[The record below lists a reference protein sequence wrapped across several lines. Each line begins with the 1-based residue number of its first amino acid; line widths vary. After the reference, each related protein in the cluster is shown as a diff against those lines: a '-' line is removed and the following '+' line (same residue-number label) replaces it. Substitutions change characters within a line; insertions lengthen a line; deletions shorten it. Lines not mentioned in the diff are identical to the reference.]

1 MHSIRYLEHDPN
13 SARQFSTEARISSD
27 CFDIRIE
34 NAQWSRSGM
43 ATIEAEQN
51 CLLRLILSS
60 ADRTLSFSNNTG
72 RFLDRGGDFKPLGPA
87 LFIPSDTTFQFSHGM
102 TDHKALICLF
112 NPDALSPMMT
122 GMPWNWNG
130 CVSDN
135 MLNLDTPYLMSVLQR
150 LARECMSPGF
160 ASELQIECLLTAMAL
175 DLQNEYGGQKV
186 YEANSPDKLCTATV
200 KYIRDMFEAGPE
212 VDCSLAALAAACN
225 IPARKLSQQ
234 FKNTTGRTLRQ
245 YAAQTRIRQAKS
257 LLLNPNV
264 LIKQVA
270 YQTGFQNPASF
281 TAAFR
286 KEVGVTPEMFRSSV

>member
-13 SARQFSTEARISSD
+13 GARQFSTEARISSD

-60 ADRTLSFSNNTG
+60 ADRPLSFSNNTG

-130 CVSDN
+130 CVNDN

-186 YEANSPDKLCTATV
+186 FEASSPDKLSAATV
-200 KYIRDMFEAGPE
+200 KYIRDIFEAGPE
-212 VDCSLAALAAACN
+212 VDCSLAKLAAACCM
-225 IPARKLSQQ
+225 PARKLSQQ
-234 FKNTTGRTLRQ
+234 FKNTTGLTLRQ

-270 YQTGFQNPASF
+270 YQTGVQNPASF

>member
-72 RFLDRGGDFKPLGPA
+72 RFLDQGGDFKPLGPA

-130 CVSDN
+130 CVSDS

-150 LARECMSPGF
+150 LARECVSPGF

-175 DLQNEYGGQKV
+175 DLQNDYGGQKV
-186 YEANSPDKLCTATV
+186 YEANSPDKLGTATV
-200 KYIRDMFEAGPE
+200 KSIRDMFEAGPE

-225 IPARKLSQQ
+225 MPARKLSQQ
-234 FKNTTGRTLRQ
+234 FKNTTGCTLRQ

-257 LLLNPNV
+257 LLLNPNL

-286 KEVGVTPEMFRSSV
+286 KEVGVTPEIFRNNA